1 MKSENKSKEG
11 SIINN
16 HTLYGGE
23 NDEAILARETKIE
36 KVMMEEEVD
45 PSMKR
50 EKHKENSVKNVG
62 CTDHFLD
69 NPIPKLI
76 KKEAEAG
83 DATKPHSFQD
93 SDFHKKIVMIKQKS
107 LLGLNSIMK
116 VDGTLMMLEPCY
128 VNLLG
133 ELLALNFV
141 VSMDDSLTMEPRQK
155 GGTETVM
162 MIQLPGSSP
171 SSPPPLLYN
180 HVIS

>member
-1 MKSENKSKEG
+1 
-11 SIINN
+11 
-16 HTLYGGE
+16 
-23 NDEAILARETKIE
+23 
-36 KVMMEEEVD
+36 MMEEEVD

-133 ELLALNFV
+133 EPLALNFV
-141 VSMDDSLTMEPRQK
+141 MSMAEILAVELRQK
-155 GGTETVM
+155 ECTEAVM
-162 MIQLPGSSP
+162 
-171 SSPPPLLYN
+171 
-180 HVIS
+180 VIKVI

>member
-1 MKSENKSKEG
+1 
-11 SIINN
+11 
-16 HTLYGGE
+16 
-23 NDEAILARETKIE
+23 
-36 KVMMEEEVD
+36 MEEEVD

-83 DATKPHSFQD
+83 DAAKPHSFQD

-116 VDGTLMMLEPCY
+116 VDGTLMMLEPC
-128 VNLLG
+128 LLG
-133 ELLALNFV
+133 EPLALNFV
-141 VSMDDSLTMEPRQK
+141 MSMAEILAVELRQK
-155 GGTETVM
+155 ECTEAVM
-162 MIQLPGSSP
+162 PLDLSLHAKAMGRSQLSYKGCSCLPTIRENLRKFLCAIP
-171 SSPPPLLYN
+171 VFKFQP
-180 HVIS
+180 